1 MAALLRTPSKKADPS
16 EASTKKKSP
25 EPTSK
30 RVKAK
35 DGMCMSFETEWT
47 LPDGGPAFSKAPKAS
62 SKKKDSKEPKLYSK
76 PPKGRVVA
84 RALYLAENI
93 HLGQG
98 SVTERFKAV
107 AAQWNSLSAEEKQVW
122 VARAEETN
130 VKRQEELEAW
140 EAQLSPEALRQYKK
154 DRLQRSRLRA
164 AKKAETLG
172 TTGLKQRGAT
182 AFMFFVQAY
191 RKNPAEFELPVIEPA
206 CKSPAATAAKA
217 LGQVWRSMTLGEKAP
232 YIAQAEEDSKKVKQ
246 DLANHMAEW
255 RDKAIDYRQLKKL
268 INQVVLELSALGL
281 NPAVLQRFIAGP
293 SPHTHVVSPS
303 QPTSVESTGE
313 NSEQD
318 YAVVYEVT
326 PRTQGIYPQIRLRL
340 PHKNSDS
347 SDLPFPALQRRAS
360 SGSAESD
367 ETVSVQTTA
376 ALIPGNRSEGH
387 LTGSLSPALPD
398 VIDDEV
404 SQEEVILPL
413 SSDAAFLELLS
424 GALAA
429 LANLYSSIL
438 KHCEVEVEALSR
450 TISSS
455 ARPRSEGGKS
465 DLDTWRS
472 IFQLWVESEI
482 FESVSERHHGEVD
495 ATEAEKRLKRFAD
508 EVIERGLDS
517 KRAMRIVDSR
527 DALNRFYGLNVLILD
542 LKKFQMAN
550 AEATR
555 KILKKHE
562 KRTSLPSSVVLPSLA
577 LTVRGNESLPRVMLC
592 MITETLLPVIP
603 SIDDYSCMICTS
615 IAFKP
620 IRLDCG
626 HLFCVRCLV
635 KMQKKGTPEYG
646 NCPLCRAPT
655 VFKADKS
662 NLDIA
667 LMNFMKDWFPKE
679 VRIKARENGEEAN
692 KEMAEELGID
702 KDCRVM

>member
-1 MAALLRTPSKKADPS
+1 MKFGKTYVALIYDP
-16 EASTKKKSP
+16 TFP
-25 EPTSK
+25 
-30 RVKAK
+30 
-35 DGMCMSFETEWT
+35 
-47 LPDGGPAFSKAPKAS
+47 
-62 SKKKDSKEPKLYSK
+62 
-76 PPKGRVVA
+76 
-84 RALYLAENI
+84 
-93 HLGQG
+93 Q
-98 SVTERFKAV
+98 
-107 AAQWNSLSAEEKQVW
+107 
-122 VARAEETN
+122 
-130 VKRQEELEAW
+130 
-140 EAQLSPEALRQYKK
+140 
-154 DRLQRSRLRA
+154 
-164 AKKAETLG
+164 
-172 TTGLKQRGAT
+172 
-182 AFMFFVQAY
+182 
-191 RKNPAEFELPVIEPA
+191 
-206 CKSPAATAAKA
+206 
-217 LGQVWRSMTLGEKAP
+217 
-232 YIAQAEEDSKKVKQ
+232 
-246 DLANHMAEW
+246 EW

-281 NPAVLQRFIAGP
+281 NPVVLQRFIAGP
-293 SPHTHVVSPS
+293 SQHTHVVSPS
-303 QPTSVESTGE
+303 QPTTVESTGE

-318 YAVVYEVT
+318 YAAVYEVT

-340 PHKNSDS
+340 PHKNSNS
-347 SDLPFPALQRRAS
+347 SDLPLPALERRAS

-367 ETVSVQTTA
+367 DTLSVQTTA
-376 ALIPGNRSEGH
+376 VLIPENRSEGYI
-387 LTGSLSPALPD
+387 TGSLSPVLPD

-517 KRAMRIVDSR
+517 KRAMRIVDGR